1 LGIGPD
7 LVRLG
12 IKADQIART
21 HIDGAHGEAHRTRI
35 DPIEIDKP
43 LKGRA
48 QLRGVVVARGAAL
61 PAGTNHGAIG
71 RGVKNPDAPPNSAFA
86 AFV

>member
-21 HIDGAHGEAHRTRI
+21 HIGGAHGEAHRTRI
-35 DPIEIDKP
+35 ISEIDKP

-48 QLRGVVVARGAAL
+48 LRGVVVARGAAL